1 MMSRP
6 LRAAQLLASSPQEW
20 FGRPLREVHPADHA
34 RFLAAK
40 RAAKRL
46 LHGDG

>member
-1 MMSRP
+1 MKGRP

-20 FGRPLREVHPADHA
+20 FGKSLREVHPADYA
-34 RFLAAK
+34 RFLACK